1 MSEQNSS
8 ATFLFSIS
16 AWKQRLVFWLGSI
29 FVGLL
34 IVMMTVLSEWAGQSY
49 RSISLDY
56 PWFNF
61 VIAPVGLSFTAW
73 LTFRFFPGSE
83 RSGIP
88 QVKTALEI
96 TDNLSARSKLI
107 SLRIVVGK
115 MLLPIMGLLSGASVG
130 FGGPAVQ
137 VGASIMASL
146 GKAVKFPPHYME
158 KGLILA
164 GSAAGFAAMFSA
176 PLAGIVFAIE
186 EMGRAM
192 EERISSLVLTAI
204 IFSGV
209 TAYAI
214 LDSYIF
220 FDDKS
225 LVMPWS
231 QSWIAV
237 PLCGIAGG
245 FLGALFSKIIVTG
258 GKLITLSSLPAFVVA
273 FFCGIVIALLGYFS
287 NGDTFGTGYQET
299 QAILQTTQTMDPLFP
314 FLKML
319 AACATVFSGIPSGI
333 FVPSI
338 AVGSGLGSDLA
349 TWFPV
354 APTTAMILLTMTAY
368 FSGML
373 QSPITSFVIVMEMT
387 GSQEILIPLMAS
399 AFFASGTSK
408 LLNPKP
414 LYRALCDAYNHPEES
429 APSAQKRIITMNIKK
444 WLTDL
449 VFICIIATSLWLL
462 LINYSKPAP
471 DISFQTISG
480 KKIALQELRG
490 NPVIITFW
498 ATDCPACIEE
508 IPYFIELHDKFH
520 NQGLEIIA
528 VAMFY
533 DPPNHVVAMTK
544 AKKIPYHVA
553 LDLQK
558 EHAQDFG
565 NVRLIPTTFL
575 ISPEGNIILRKTGII
590 DVVDM
595 QNRINEILNRPESI
609 FSDFQWRYNEN

>member
-1 MSEQNSS
+1 MSEHTSTSN
-8 ATFLFSIS
+8 FLFSVT
-16 AWKQRLVFWLGSI
+16 AWKQRLVFWLGAI

-49 RSISLDY
+49 RTLSLAY

-96 TDNLSARSKLI
+96 TDNLDERSKLI
-107 SLRIVVGK
+107 SLRIALGK
-115 MLLPIMGLLSGASVG
+115 MFLPIMGLLSGASVG
-130 FGGPAVQ
+130 FGGPAVH

-209 TAYAI
+209 TAYA
-214 LDSYIF
+214 LLNSYVF
-220 FDDKS
+220 FADES

-237 PLCGIAGG
+237 PLCGICGG
-245 FLGALFSKIIVTG
+245 FLGALFSKIIVSG
-258 GKLITLSSLPAFVVA
+258 GNLLARSGLPIFVIA
-273 FFCGIVIALLGYFS
+273 FFCGILIALLGFFS
-287 NGDTFGTGYQET
+287 HGDTFGTGYHET
-299 QAILQTTQTMDPLFP
+299 QDILQKIGTMDPLFP

-338 AVGSGLGSDLA
+338 AVGSGLGLDLA

-354 APTTAMILLTMTAY
+354 APASAMILLTMTAY

-399 AFFASGTSK
+399 AFFATGTSK

-414 LYRALCDAYNHPEES
+414 LYRALCDAYTHPENTEH
-429 APSAQKRIITMNIKK
+429 AEKLEMPAKKQLNTMKIIK
-444 WLTDL
+444 WIVDL
-449 VFICIIATSLWLL
+449 VFICLISTLLWLL
-462 LINYSKPAP
+462 LFNSTKPAP
-471 DISFQTISG
+471 DVSFQTISG
-480 KKIALQELRG
+480 QKISLLEQRG
-490 NPVIITFW
+490 KPVIVTFW
-498 ATDCPACIEE
+498 ATDCPTCIEE
-508 IPYFIELHDKFH
+508 TPHFIELYEKFH
-520 NQGLEIIA
+520 SHGLEIIA
-528 VAMFY
+528 VAMYY

-544 AKKIPYHVA
+544 ARKLPYNIA
-553 LDLQK
+553 LDLQG
-558 EHAQDFG
+558 EHAKAFG
-565 NVRLIPTTFL
+565 DVRLIPTTFL
-575 ISPEGNIILRKTGII
+575 ISPEGSIVLRKTGLF
-590 DVVDM
+590 DVQDM
-595 QNRINEILNRPESI
+595 QKRINDMIDLERESD
-609 FSDFQWRYNEN
+609 S